1 LDLTE
6 LSHYFNTLKKIIGD
20 DLSKYFE
27 IYPEEIYDFINKIK
41 LVKEKFLKENI
52 TRLNRIYHQ
61 IINAFSTIIED
72 KDQYTSFHQQ
82 RVAPFIKDS

>member
-27 IYPEEIYDFINKIK
+27 IYPEEIYDFINKLK
-41 LVKEKFLKENI
+41 LVKEKFLKEN
-52 TRLNRIYHQ
+52 
-61 IINAFSTIIED
+61 
-72 KDQYTSFHQQ
+72 
-82 RVAPFIKDS
+82 